1 MAVGEVEGGDDDSEV
16 ADDEAQEDDE
26 VAAAAAEVVVVP
38 VVVVPVVVAAVP
50 PVEEAAA
57 APLREEWRGS
67 DEASLR
73 TDRHSS
79 AHSRS
84 LSVKPYWRRRSIW
97 ILGTLVDVAPWS
109 YALCGLKFED
119 ESDSE

>member
-38 VVVVPVVVAAVP
+38 VVVAAAP

-84 LSVKPYWRRRSIW
+84 LSVKPYWRRS
-97 ILGTLVDVAPWS
+97 TLETDF
-109 YALCGLKFED
+109 K
-119 ESDSE
+119 

>member
-26 VAAAAAEVVVVP
+26 VAAAAEVAVA
-38 VVVVPVVVAAVP
+38 VPVVVAAVP
-50 PVEEAAA
+50 PVEEAAAA

-97 ILGTLVDVAPWS
+97 VLVTLVDVAPWS